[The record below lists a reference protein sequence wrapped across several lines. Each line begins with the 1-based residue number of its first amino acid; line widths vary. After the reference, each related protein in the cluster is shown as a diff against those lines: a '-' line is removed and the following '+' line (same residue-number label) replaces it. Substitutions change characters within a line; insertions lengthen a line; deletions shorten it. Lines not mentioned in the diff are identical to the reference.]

1 MLIIRLFIVLLSGIA
16 AHQSYEP
23 TRQFGTRWG
32 SLLRYAI
39 GILLFIPA
47 QMIVKAGMPKAD
59 GGDTL
64 ADMERDIMAGLL
76 PAGATGTG
84 VLIGHV
90 IDGTKPE

>member
-1 MLIIRLFIVLLSGIA
+1 MLIIRLFVVLLSGIA

-59 GGDTL
+59 GDTV
-64 ADMERDIMAGLL
+64 AEMERDIMAGLL
-76 PAGATGTG
+76 TAGATGTG